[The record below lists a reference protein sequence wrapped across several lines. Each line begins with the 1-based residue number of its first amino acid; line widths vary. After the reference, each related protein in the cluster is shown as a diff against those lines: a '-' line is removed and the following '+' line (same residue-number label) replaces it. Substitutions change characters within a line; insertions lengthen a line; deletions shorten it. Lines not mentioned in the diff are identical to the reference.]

1 MSSLIPDCNQDT
13 VLPFHMKASPVRGR
27 IARLSGTLDDLINQH
42 CYPEPVNTV
51 LAEAV
56 ILTALIGQLVNLGWK
71 FSLQFRSDGPLRL
84 VAADYMAPQRRGEAA
99 RVRAYAS
106 LRQPEADISEEC
118 LVARGQNGYLAM
130 LIDKGDGREP
140 YKGLSPIA
148 GDTLSKCAEQHFLQS
163 EQIPTRL
170 FVATGLVGNNG
181 RPSRR
186 AGGIMIQRLP
196 DASDAG
202 GNGRGQSKG
211 NWRVNHDESWAKATA
226 IASTVGHDE
235 LLGPEPSLFELVYR
249 LYHEDVPLVTEHQE
263 VEFGCSCSAERVR
276 RSLSIYSSKDI
287 ASMTTKD
294 KVVTA
299 DCQFCGAHYE
309 LDPSEL
315 GIEAATN
322 E

>member
-1 MSSLIPDCNQDT
+1 MSSLNPDCHQDT
-13 VLPFHMKASPVRGR
+13 ILPFHMKASPVRGR
-27 IARLSGTLDDLINQH
+27 MARLSRTLNDLIDQH
-42 CYPEPVNTV
+42 AYPEPVNNV

-56 ILTALIGQLVNLGWK
+56 ILTALIGQIVNLGWK

-84 VAADYMAPQRRGEAA
+84 VAADYMAPQRSGEAA

-106 LRQPEADISEEC
+106 VRQPEAEISERG
-118 LVARGQNGYLAM
+118 LVARSQNGYLAM

-148 GDTLSKCAEQHFLQS
+148 GDTLSECAEQHFLQS

-186 AGGIMIQRLP
+186 GGGIMVQRLP
-196 DASDAG
+196 DAG
-202 GNGRGQSKG
+202 GKCGERSKG
-211 NWRVNHDESWAKATA
+211 DLRVSHDESWARATA
-226 IASTVGHDE
+226 IAATVGHDE
-235 LLGPEPSLFELVYR
+235 LLGPQPSLLELVYR

-263 VEFGCSCSAERVR
+263 VEFGCNCSAERVR

-287 ASMTTKD
+287 ASMTTRD
-294 KVVTA
+294 NVVTA

-315 GIEAATN
+315 GMEAATN